1 MEEKKKSS
9 LLLPVIVGLGLTAL
23 VAVIAL
29 TDIFDPLI
37 AYIHENSITPVGA
50 ILCVVFAIICFYGV
64 YKLLAMLGKS
74 FLPKDD

>member
-9 LLLPVIVGLGLTAL
+9 LLLPTIVGLGLTAL

-29 TDIFDPLI
+29 TNTFDPLI
-37 AYIHENSITPVGA
+37 TYIHENSITPVGA
-50 ILCVVFAIICFYGV
+50 ILCIFLGAICFYGV

-74 FLPKDD
+74 LLPKDE